1 VQKHHGAEKSR
12 IRQLK
17 HFRYL
22 DSKHFFDKY
31 GGKRSPVFVQTS
43 TAYFYNS
50 LYFEYHLQVFGASAE
65 Y

>member
-1 VQKHHGAEKSR
+1 MVPKHRGAEKSR
-12 IRQLK
+12 IRQLT
-17 HFRYL
+17 HY
-22 DSKHFFDKY
+22 KY